1 MRTALTVISLLAMLV
16 LLGCGGGGS
25 ESSEYREDSE
35 SGEHGEGSESGEGE
49 EGPKSGEG
57 PEGSESGEGGEGS
70 EPGEH
75 GEGSESGE
83 GGEGSESGEHRE
95 GSESGEHGE
104 ESGTQY
110 ALEDTYDVVRAGA
123 RLILSYDSG
132 SNTFTGTV
140 ENVTNDILRRVRV
153 EVHLSNG
160 IELGPTTP
168 TDLAPGEVMN
178 ISLEASGQPF
188 ETWSAHP
195 EVG

>member
-25 ESSEYREDSE
+25 ES
-35 SGEHGEGSESGEGE
+35 GEHSEGSESGEYR
-49 EGPKSGEG
+49 EGSESGEG

-70 EPGEH
+70 ESGEH

-83 GGEGSESGEHRE
+83 HGEGSGE
-95 GSESGEHGE
+95 GGE

-188 ETWSAHP
+188 ETWNAHP

>member
-1 MRTALTVISLLAMLV
+1 MRPALTVISLLAMFV

-25 ESSEYREDSE
+25 ESSEYREDSK
-35 SGEHGEGSESGEGE
+35 SGEHGEGSESGEGD

-57 PEGSESGEGGEGS
+57 PEGSESGE
-70 EPGEH
+70 
-75 GEGSESGE
+75 
-83 GGEGSESGEHRE
+83 HRE
-95 GSESGEHGE
+95 GSESGEDGE

-168 TDLAPGEVMN
+168 TDLVPGEVMD